1 MALQT
6 AMHRGLERGEFEVHY
21 QPLVSLVERRVTGA
35 EALLRWRH
43 PERGLLPPSEYIALA
58 ESNGLIVPIG
68 EHVLRTACAQLM
80 AWQEDTSAE
89 HPQSMSINLSARQFM
104 QTDLADMVSRAITD
118 SGVAPASISFEITET
133 SAMDDVGATVAAM
146 EELKAIGVGLVIDDF
161 GTGYSSLT
169 YLKRFPVDGLKVD
182 RSFVAGL
189 GTDDDDSA
197 IVTAVIDLAHSL
209 GMVAVAE
216 GVENAEQLE
225 RLRELGCDTAQGYH
239 LGRPQPASA
248 F

>member
-1 MALQT
+1 
-6 AMHRGLERGEFEVHY
+6 V
-21 QPLVSLVERRVTGA
+21 
-35 EALLRWRH
+35 
-43 PERGLLPPSEYIALA
+43 
-58 ESNGLIVPIG
+58 
-68 EHVLRTACAQLM
+68 
-80 AWQEDTSAE
+80 D
-89 HPQSMSINLSARQFM
+89 
-104 QTDLADMVSRAITD
+104 
-118 SGVAPASISFEITET
+118 PASISFEITET

-146 EELKAIGVGLVIDDF
+146 EELKALGVGLVIDDF

-239 LGRPQPASA
+239 LGRPQPASS